1 MLDVGL
7 HLLHQPIELIW
18 GSVRLFLFILP
29 RFKGGILENNLLLL
43 LLVLG
48 ATTGPA
54 LVLALL
60 PLFDIV
66 VELLIVVVLFTV
78 VTSSF
83 TLHLFNYV
91 EMIYRDS

>member
-18 GSVRLFLFILP
+18 GSERLFLFVLP
-29 RFKGGILENNLLLL
+29 RIEGGILDNNLLLFLLLL

-48 ATTGPA
+48 AGPA
-54 LVLALL
+54 LVLAFL
-60 PLFDIV
+60 PLVDIV
-66 VELLIVVVLFTV
+66 IELLIVVVLFTV

-91 EMIYRDS
+91 KMI

>member
-1 MLDVGL
+1 LLDVGL

-60 PLFDIV
+60 PLVDIV
-66 VELLIVVVLFTV
+66 IELLIVVVLFTV

-91 EMIYRDS
+91 VMI

>member
-60 PLFDIV
+60 PLVDIV
-66 VELLIVVVLFTV
+66 IELLIVVVLFTV

-91 EMIYRDS
+91 VMI